1 MKKNPFATPRIGEEV
16 LPGVHLLGSRR
27 VNFYV
32 IEEGRALTLIDCGF
46 DGHLRYLESWL
57 ARRGR
62 RMSDVEAIL
71 LTHGH
76 ADHVGFAER
85 LRATGVPVYLDA
97 ADAPFAMR
105 PEGRRPP
112 QRLRRSLWRPSV
124 LGLFGEAVLD
134 GVFTQPLLK
143 ETRPL
148 PRGAPLDVPGR
159 PLVVPVPAHSAG
171 SVAFRFPARGALFT
185 GDALM
190 TRDPMLDGPDR
201 AIVFA
206 EHTDQNQAS
215 LEALRHLTPYGDDAL
230 LPAHGDAWVQPGSV
244 ARAIQ
249 EAVIAA

>member
-1 MKKNPFATPRIGEEV
+1 
-16 LPGVHLLGSRR
+16 
-27 VNFYV
+27 
-32 IEEGRALTLIDCGF
+32 
-46 DGHLRYLESWL
+46 
-57 ARRGR
+57 
-62 RMSDVEAIL
+62 MSDVEAIL

-148 PRGAPLDVPGR
+148 PRGAPLDVPGQ

-190 TRDPMLDGPDR
+190 TRDPMLGGPDR

-206 EHTDQNQAS
+206 EHTDQNQSS